1 MMVIQREGEAG
12 QVVLDPKEALEIIL
26 ENCDDAYGFPPYHR
40 IETFLQTRRGE
51 NIAGKERAI
60 IASALSDLPAW
71 LLKSPNRD
79 WYQRL
84 PDAVD
89 VALARR
95 GVTPTPQVRRKTT
108 MVPVEALPNTPVP
121 VNATLKPE

>member
-1 MMVIQREGEAG
+1 QREGEAG
-12 QVVLDPKEALEIIL
+12 QTVLEPKEALEIIL

-51 NIAGKERAI
+51 NISGKERAI

-79 WYQRL
+79 WFQRL

-95 GVTPTPQVRRKTT
+95 APAPAPHVRRKASLA
-108 MVPVEALPNTPVP
+108 PVEALPNTPVP
-121 VNATLKPE
+121 VNATLRPE